1 MAVRIAGVTIPSEK
15 RVIISITYVFGVG
28 SKIAKDVLEK
38 VKVDP
43 SKRVKDLEEKEI
55 NDIRN
60 EIEKEY
66 RVEGD
71 LRREIMGNIKRL
83 KEINCYRG
91 TRHIKKL
98 PVRGQRSKT
107 NGRTVRGGGKRV
119 AVAGNKI
126 VSQKT

>member
-1 MAVRIAGVTIPSEK
+1 MAVRIAGVTIPNEK
-15 RVIISITYVFGVG
+15 RVVIALTYVFGVG
-28 SKIAKDVLEK
+28 KKISEEVLDSLK
-38 VKVDP
+38 IDH
-43 SKRVKDLEEKEI
+43 SKRVKDLNEKEI

-60 EIEKEY
+60 SIEKKH

-91 TRHIKKL
+91 DRHTKKL
-98 PVRGQRSKT
+98 SVRGQRTKT

-119 AVAGNKI
+119 AIAGKKMVA
-126 VSQKT
+126 QKT